1 MFAREDG
8 SARKRTAF
16 GSLFLLAALALG
28 FFALFVPHPEQGRS
42 WWRGFQPVLV
52 DVAIPESEVISRLSA
67 AGVKDILSE
76 STEPVLIS
84 NWSGLESMPLSA
96 VRALLVPGDPR
107 LDEYL
112 RRISLWFEGHAGK
125 VAYRAYYLKEASA
138 FASGAS
144 SERVLGRVLAGYKGR
159 YIMVDNSVSNT
170 PSDVNA
176 LYAAVAVVLLIV
188 AGCVGPLI
196 GRAISSPHGPLSQ
209 RLGARR
215 LGRTAFRF
223 FLLLPWALL
232 AIGGLAAAALAALWG
247 FAIAEAADKF
257 DLPLDEYRRN
267 SGIKVVLA
275 SLRLQGPPAMALPV
289 VALLSSLAAPTLIP
303 SIGLASLGSLMAFSS
318 YVLLAVRPS
327 ARRSFI
333 PLPIGGRTFFAR
345 RTTLVAG
352 NTRAVLASAVII
364 AWGLC
369 RFVAVPLGPPSPSD
383 FALPKPEA
391 IGGSLRPLLSESRL
405 RASSEGGDVLPG
417 LASYLEHRA
426 IQEALPYV
434 RVGEERSDPFAPAR
448 LPLPHGS
455 PVANTTTVASATTVA
470 KVQGI
475 DFTDDWARAT
485 YASVP
490 PLSVEGMLLCQGSAT
505 VVRIGAGGGA
515 SGQPLAPIEYL
526 LYIFLLVP
534 PLGKLLSGVPF
545 ARDAASSERRQEA

>member
-1 MFAREDG
+1 MLAREDT
-8 SARKRTAF
+8 SARKRTAL

-28 FFALFVPHPEQGRS
+28 FLALFVLHPERGRS
-42 WWRGFQPVLV
+42 WWSGFRAVLV

-67 AGVKDILSE
+67 AGAKDILSE

-84 NWSGLESMPLSA
+84 NWSGLETMPLSA

-112 RRISLWFEGHAGK
+112 RRIGLWFEGHAGG
-125 VAYRAYYLKEASA
+125 VVYRAYYLKEAST

-144 SERVLGRVLAGYKGR
+144 LERVLERGLAGYKGR
-159 YIMVDNSVSNT
+159 YIMVDNAVSKT
-170 PSDVNA
+170 PSDINS

-188 AGCVGPLI
+188 AGSVGPLI
-196 GRAISSPHGPLSQ
+196 GRAVSSPHGPISR
-209 RLGARR
+209 RLGARK
-215 LGRTAFRF
+215 LGRIAFRL

-232 AIGGLAAAALAALWG
+232 AGGGQSAAALAALWG

-257 DLPLDEYRRN
+257 DLPLDEFRRN
-267 SGIKVVLA
+267 GGIKVVLA

-289 VALLSSLAAPTLIP
+289 VALLASLAAPSLIP
-303 SIGLASLGSLMAFSS
+303 SIGLALLGSLMAFSS
-318 YVLLAVRPS
+318 YVLLAARRS
-327 ARRSFI
+327 ARRYFI
-333 PLPIGGRTFFAR
+333 PLPVGGRTFFAR

-369 RFVAVPLGPPSPSD
+369 RFVAVPLGPLLPSD
-383 FALPKPEA
+383 FALPKPDA

-434 RVGEERSDPFAPAR
+434 RVGEGRSDPFAPAR

-455 PVANTTTVASATTVA
+455 PVASATTVA

-475 DFTDDWARAT
+475 DFSDDWARTT

-505 VVRIGAGGGA
+505 VVRIGSGGGR
-515 SGQPLAPIEYL
+515 SGRPLAPIEYL